1 MSPIV
6 EMGVDFN
13 LAQKQAELAT
23 APAPTSVYTLQVTSV
38 EAGVS
43 KKGRGR
49 LMWMLQIVNAVDPS
63 LNGKKVSYFT
73 NIPTHDDMTGVGFV
87 VQLTKALGK
96 PWNGTTLN
104 TDEYL
109 GLTATANVG
118 VSPDGKWNNIISF
131 V

>member
-13 LAQKQAELAT
+13 LAQKQSSLAMSP
-23 APAPTSVYTLQVTSV
+23 APAGVYTLQVISV
-38 EAGVS
+38 EGGVS
-43 KKGRGR
+43 KRGKGR
-49 LMWMLQIVNAVDPS
+49 LMWMLQIVNATEPT

-73 NIPTHDDMTGVGFV
+73 NIPTADDMTGVGFV

-96 PWNGTTLN
+96 PWNGTSLN
-104 TDEYL
+104 TDDYI
-109 GLTATANVG
+109 GLTASANVG

-131 V
+131 I